1 MNSLVIRGVRV
12 FDPGSGL
19 DAAGRTVVVAG
30 GRLQSLDAPEN
41 TTGDRTIEAGG
52 GWLLVPG
59 FVDLRAHLGEPGAMR
74 RETIATG
81 VRAAAAGGYTTVVAM
96 PTTEPTIDRPEVVEL
111 IQARAR
117 DAGPTEVMVA
127 GALSVGRAGE
137 RLAEMGK
144 LAAAGC
150 VTFTDGDRAIEDSQL
165 LRYALETAGDVGL
178 PVMTHAEDASLALGG
193 VMHEGLISTR
203 LGLPGIPGAA
213 EVAGVA
219 RDVEL
224 AELTQCRLHIGHIST
239 ATATSLVREAKRRGI
254 RVTADASPLHLL
266 LTDEAVDAYDT
277 RAKVSPPLR
286 PAGDVRAVI
295 EGLSDGTLDAVA
307 SDHCP
312 RTELEKNV
320 TFDRAAAGAIGFE
333 SALAVLLTLVEDE
346 RLTLERAISVLTR
359 GPAEVLGRV
368 DRGRFREGG
377 AADLALIDLEQ
388 AWTFDRKEVRSR
400 SSNSPLLGRSFRGRV
415 VLTLAGG
422 VVTHDLLG

>member
-1 MNSLVIRGVRV
+1 MSSTVIRHVRV
-12 FDPGSGL
+12 FDPGSGV
-19 DAAGRTVVVAG
+19 DASGRTVVVVDD
-30 GRLQSLDAPEN
+30 RIENLDAPAS
-41 TTGDRTIEAGG
+41 TTGDRTIEADA

-59 FVDLRAHLGEPGAMR
+59 FVDLRAHLCEPGATR
-74 RETIATG
+74 RETISTG

-96 PTTEPTIDRPEVVEL
+96 PTTEPTVDRPEVVEF
-111 IQARAR
+111 IRERAR
-117 DAGPTEVMVA
+117 TAGPTEVMVA
-127 GALSVGRAGE
+127 GALSVGRGGA

-144 LAAAGC
+144 LGAAGC
-150 VTFTDGDRAIEDSQL
+150 VMFTDGDRAIKDSQL

-178 PVMTHAEDASLALGG
+178 PVMTHAEDESLALGG

-213 EVAGVA
+213 EVVGVA

-239 ATATSLVREAKRRGI
+239 GTATALVREAKRRGI
-254 RVTADASPLHLL
+254 RVTADVSPLHLL

-286 PAGDVRAVI
+286 PPEDVHAVI
-295 EGLSDGTLDAVA
+295 AGLGDGTLDAVA

-320 TFDRAAAGAIGFE
+320 TFDRAATGAIGYE
-333 SALAVLLTLVEDE
+333 TALAVLLSLVEDE

-368 DRGRFREGG
+368 DRGRLREGG
-377 AADLALIDLEQ
+377 PADLALVDLDR
-388 AWTFDRKEVRSR
+388 AWTFDRHQVRSR
-400 SSNSPLLGRSFRGRV
+400 SMNSPLLGRAFRGRV
-415 VLTLAGG
+415 VLTMARGA
-422 VVTHDLLG
+422 VTHDLLA